1 MFLRLIV
8 IAGRARGNL
17 QTFFH
22 GLAKLVNRELL
33 QYLTEI
39 KQSKN
44 IARVNLTKV
53 CGPKYVTL
61 LDEAP
66 VFEWY
71 IVKACIKNGLG
82 KTCYNEIGLCVE
94 YIFSFEVH

>member
-8 IAGRARGNL
+8 IAGRTRGNL

-44 IARVNLTKV
+44 IARVILTKV
-53 CGPKYVTL
+53 CGPCLITL
-61 LDEAP
+61 LDQTP
-66 VFEWY
+66 VFEWDM
-71 IVKACIKNGLG
+71 VKAHIKNW
-82 KTCYNEIGLCVE
+82 T
-94 YIFSFEVH
+94 

>member
-1 MFLRLIV
+1 MQSSIEKVLNYMFLRLIV

-33 QYLTEI
+33 QYFTEI

-53 CGPKYVTL
+53 FGP
-61 LDEAP
+61 
-66 VFEWY
+66 
-71 IVKACIKNGLG
+71 
-82 KTCYNEIGLCVE
+82 
-94 YIFSFEVH
+94 